1 MTRSV
6 NFEVMKAVDFLIK
19 NLEIGILNNQII
31 DHLRIVY

>member
-6 NFEVMKAVDFLIK
+6 NFEVMQAVDLLIK